1 MSAASEAKIIKGNL
15 LLILLKTKLMKSE
28 RYKKFKNVERYKN
41 IVSEGGNGNKG
52 FGKTMSSII

>member
-28 RYKKFKNVERYKN
+28 RYKKFKMWKDTKILYPRVETVIK
-41 IVSEGGNGNKG
+41 VSVKQ
-52 FGKTMSSII
+52 